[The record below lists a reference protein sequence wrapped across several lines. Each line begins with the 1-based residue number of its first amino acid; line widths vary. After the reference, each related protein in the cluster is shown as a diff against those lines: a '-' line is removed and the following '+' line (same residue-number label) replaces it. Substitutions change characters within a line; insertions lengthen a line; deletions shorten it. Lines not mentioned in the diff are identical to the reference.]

1 MRPRSRA
8 LVVVLAVVVTIL
20 LLPQQGVESPFS
32 TATNPRGAGET
43 TSAATVARVVAIE
56 RPTPAQEIPRRFEA
70 ARAAEPPPPELPY
83 AFVGRIT
90 EQGGTSVILRNG
102 ARVVTVRDTGRLD
115 DQYEVVAI
123 LEDHLVLR
131 HFQFASPQLL
141 AMSNRQVMPA
151 SGSPSDS
158 EQD

>member
-1 MRPRSRA
+1 MRSRSWIF
-8 LVVVLAVVVTIL
+8 VVVLAVVVTIL
-20 LLPQQGVESPFS
+20 RLPQKGAESPFS
-32 TATNPRGAGET
+32 RAPNPRSVAET
-43 TSAATVARVVAIE
+43 TSAATLGRVVAIE
-56 RPTPAQEIPRRFEA
+56 RPTPAQEIPRRSDGP
-70 ARAAEPPPPELPY
+70 RAAQPPPPELAY

-90 EQGGTSVILRNG
+90 EQGRTAVILRNG

-131 HFQFASPQLL
+131 HLQFAAPQVL
-141 AMSNRQVMPA
+141 AMSSRQLPPA